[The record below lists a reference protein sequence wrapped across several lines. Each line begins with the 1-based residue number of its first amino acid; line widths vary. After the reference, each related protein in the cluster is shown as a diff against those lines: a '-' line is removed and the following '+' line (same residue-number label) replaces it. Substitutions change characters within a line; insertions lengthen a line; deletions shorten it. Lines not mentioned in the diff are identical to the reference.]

1 MELLLKEAAKIG
13 VELTGDQMR
22 KFETYK
28 NLLLEWNKKFNLTA
42 ITDEKDIIIKHFAD
56 SLSVVKIM
64 NEKKLDFGNIKM
76 IDVGTGAGFPGI
88 PVKIAAPEIETVLLD
103 ATKKKIGFLSEVIE
117 RLELA
122 GASCVHARA
131 EEAGRLPDMREHF
144 DIAVSRAVAPL
155 DILAEYCLP
164 FVKTGGFFFALKGPE
179 AKREADEAGKIVKNL
194 GGETEGIEPAFISG
208 GEIKHYIVVV
218 KKTKKTPETYPR
230 ENKKI
235 RRGAR

>member
-56 SLSVVKIM
+56 SLSVVKII
-64 NEKKLDFGNIKM
+64 NEKKLDLSNISM

-88 PVKIAAPEIETVLLD
+88 PAKIAAPEIETVLLD
-103 ATKKKIGFLSEVIE
+103 ATKKKIGFLHEVIE

-122 GASCVHARA
+122 GIFCVHARA
-131 EEAGRLPDMREHF
+131 EEAGRLPEFRECF
-144 DIAVSRAVAPL
+144 ETAVSRAVAPL
-155 DILAEYCLP
+155 GILAEYCLP

-179 AKREADEAGKIVKNL
+179 AEREVDEAENVIVKL
-194 GGETEGIEPAFISG
+194 GGETEGIEKAFISG
-208 GEIKHYIVVV
+208 DEIKHYVVVV
-218 KKTKKTPETYPR
+218 KKIKKTPETYPR
-230 ENKKI
+230 ENRVIK
-235 RRGAR
+235 RGAR